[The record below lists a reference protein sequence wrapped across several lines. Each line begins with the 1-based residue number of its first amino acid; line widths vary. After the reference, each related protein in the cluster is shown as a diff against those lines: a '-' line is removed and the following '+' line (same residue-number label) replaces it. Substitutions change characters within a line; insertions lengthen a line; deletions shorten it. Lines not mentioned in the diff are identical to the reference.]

1 MALKGKN
8 CKHGISP
15 YDCPICTA
23 ERERNAEIV
32 RGIGRDLKTLGD
44 KILGLDSKKGGR

>member
-1 MALKGKN
+1 MSKGKQEI

-15 YDCPICTA
+15 YDCPVCTA

-32 RGIGRDLKTLGD
+32 KSIGRNLKTLV
-44 KILGLDSKKGGR
+44 DSIRVSK